1 MIKKIKAGEEGDRN
15 LKHVL
20 EAQNLHVSYGEN
32 LILEDLNLQIPK
44 GKITVLVGANGCG
57 KSTLLRTFAR
67 LQKAKSGEI
76 FLDDNKLDAISTK
89 EVAKR
94 LAILPQGPVAP
105 EGLTVQQLI
114 KQGRYPHQSWLKQ
127 WSTEDEKIVNNALAV
142 TQMTEFADRP
152 VDALSGGQ
160 RQRVWIA
167 MTLAQKTDLI
177 LLDEPTTYLDMAHQ
191 VEILDLLFDLNDKE
205 GRTVVMVLHDLN
217 LACRYAHH
225 IVAVRNKQV
234 YAQGKPEEVVTAVMV
249 QAVFRMDCTIIKDPL
264 FGTPLCVPHGKGRTV
279 QTVELE
285 EVGIC

>member
-1 MIKKIKAGEEGDRN
+1 MKNVLKAHD
-15 LKHVL
+15 LSVY
-20 EAQNLHVSYGEN
+20 YGEN
-32 LILEDLNLQIPK
+32 KILENLNLQIPK

-67 LQKAKSGEI
+67 LIKPKAGQI
-76 FLDDNKLDAISTK
+76 FLEDDVIQKIPTK
-89 EVAKR
+89 DIAKR

-105 EGLTVQQLI
+105 EGLTVLQLI

-127 WSTEDEKIVNNALAV
+127 WSNEDEIIVNKALEV
-142 TQMTEFADRP
+142 TQMTDFVDRS

-160 RQRVWIA
+160 RQRAWIA

-191 VEILDLLFDLNDKE
+191 IEILDLLFDLNVE
-205 GRTVVMVLHDLN
+205 ENRTVVMVLHDLN

-225 IVAVRNKQV
+225 IVAVRDKQI
-234 YAQGKPEEVVTAVMV
+234 YAQGKPEEVVTMEMV
-249 QAVFRMDCTIIKDPL
+249 QNVFRMNCMIIKDPI

-279 QTVELE
+279 VEE
-285 EVGIC
+285 ESGEASIG

>member
-1 MIKKIKAGEEGDRN
+1 MKNVLKAHD
-15 LKHVL
+15 LSVY
-20 EAQNLHVSYGEN
+20 YGEN
-32 LILEDLNLQIPK
+32 KILENLNLQIPK

-67 LQKAKSGEI
+67 LIKPKAGQI
-76 FLDDNKLDAISTK
+76 FLEDNVIQKIPTK
-89 EVAKR
+89 DIAKR

-105 EGLTVQQLI
+105 EGLTVLQLI

-127 WSTEDEKIVNNALAV
+127 WSNEDEKIVNKALEV
-142 TQMTEFADRP
+142 TQMTDFVDRS

-160 RQRVWIA
+160 RQRAWIA

-191 VEILDLLFDLNDKE
+191 IEILDLLFDLNVE
-205 GRTVVMVLHDLN
+205 ENRTVVMVLHDLN

-225 IVAVRNKQV
+225 IVAVRDKQI
-234 YAQGKPEEVVTAVMV
+234 YAQGKPEEVVTMEMV
-249 QAVFRMDCTIIKDPL
+249 QNVFRMNCTIIKDPI

-279 QTVELE
+279 VEE
-285 EVGIC
+285 ESGEASIG

>member
-1 MIKKIKAGEEGDRN
+1 MN
-15 LKHVL
+15 NVL
-20 EAQNLHVSYGEN
+20 TARDLSVYYGEN
-32 LILEDLNLQIPK
+32 KILENLNLQIPK

-67 LQKAKSGEI
+67 LIKPKAGEI
-76 FLDDNKLDAISTK
+76 FLEDDIIQKISTK
-89 EVAKR
+89 DVAKR

-105 EGLTVQQLI
+105 EGLTVLQLI

-127 WSTEDEKIVNNALAV
+127 WSNEDEKIVNRALEV
-142 TQMTEFADRP
+142 TQMTDFVERS

-160 RQRVWIA
+160 RQRAWIA

-191 VEILDLLFDLNDKE
+191 IEILDLLFDLNVE
-205 GRTVVMVLHDLN
+205 ENRTVVMVLHDLN

-225 IVAVRNKQV
+225 IVAVRDKQI
-234 YAQGKPEEVVTAVMV
+234 YAQGKPEEVVTMEMV
-249 QAVFRMDCTIIKDPL
+249 QNVFRMNCTIIKDPI

-279 QTVELE
+279 VEE
-285 EVGIC
+285 ENEKVGIGGV